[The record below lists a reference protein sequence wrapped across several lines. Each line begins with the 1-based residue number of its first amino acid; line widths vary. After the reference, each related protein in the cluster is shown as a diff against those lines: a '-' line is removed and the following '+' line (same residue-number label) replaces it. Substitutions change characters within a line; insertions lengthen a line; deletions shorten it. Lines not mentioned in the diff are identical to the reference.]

1 MMMSSV
7 IPSLKYSLSGSPLMF
22 VNGSTATAAA
32 DGAGVATTAGIG
44 TGVEAAASSAATM
57 SDALCGRSDGSL
69 PRHFM
74 TTLAIECDTV
84 VACVVIDTGVSVMC
98 ATTIAYADLR
108 LPKGCWPA
116 SSSYAITPKA

>member
-22 VNGSTATAAA
+22 VNGKTATAAVVA
-32 DGAGVATTAGIG
+32 IGTATTAGIG
-44 TGVEAAASSAATM
+44 TGVADAASSAATM

-69 PRHFM
+69 PRHCI

-84 VACVVIDTGVSVMC
+84 VACVVIGTGVSVMC
-98 ATTIAYADLR
+98 ATT
-108 LPKGCWPA
+108 
-116 SSSYAITPKA
+116 

>member
-7 IPSLKYSLSGSPLMF
+7 IPSLKYSWSGSPLMF
-22 VNGSTATAAA
+22 VTGSTATAAA
-32 DGAGVATTAGIG
+32 DGAGVATCGIG
-44 TGVEAAASSAATM
+44 AGGAAFASSAATM

-69 PRHFM
+69 PRHCM

-84 VACVVIDTGVSVMC
+84 VAWVVIGAGVSVMC

-108 LPKGCWPA
+108 LP
-116 SSSYAITPKA
+116 